1 MIYVKRDAMGRVVAV
16 SQEPMEGFEPT
27 NEVSAAETNEL
38 LRSAT
43 DRC

>member
-27 NEVSAAETNEL
+27 NEISAAETT
-38 LRSAT
+38 SY
-43 DRC
+43 